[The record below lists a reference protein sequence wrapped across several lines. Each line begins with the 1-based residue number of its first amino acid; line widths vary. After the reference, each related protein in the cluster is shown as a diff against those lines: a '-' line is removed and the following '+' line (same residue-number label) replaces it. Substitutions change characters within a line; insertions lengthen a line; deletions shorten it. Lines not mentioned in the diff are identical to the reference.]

1 MIAKPSEKPAL
12 AFKDDE
18 ISYRRLHE
26 NIASFSSAFSLVRGD
41 RAVIFAENRPEWV
54 YALYSLWLHQ
64 GIAVPVDCFSAAE
77 DVSYIINDCRPAIIF
92 YSSQTRAVLRDA
104 LQQSDCTPLEINLDE
119 VRPTAAPPCAET
131 VISADQQATAVIIYT
146 SGTTG
151 SPKGVMLSH
160 ANLEAVHNIYFN
172 PDYYTAADRVIA
184 ILPFHHIFPLQGTIL
199 IPLRA
204 GAMTVIV
211 HRLDSEAIL
220 QALQKHHITM
230 FIGVPRLYRML
241 YDGITAKIKKS
252 PAAAALFVLSKAV
265 GSYGFGK
272 ALFKKV
278 QAAFGGSIRF
288 MVCGGSALDRELQC
302 GFRAMGFKMLDGYG
316 LTETSPTISN
326 NSVHD
331 IKIGSV
337 GRTHQWVEMKIIDGE
352 IAVRGPVVMQGY
364 YNHPEATAAVL
375 CDGWFHTGDKG
386 FLDDRGYL
394 YVSGR
399 LKEVIVLPNGKN
411 INPEEIEQAILVK
424 YPLVKEIG
432 VYQDGDVLGAILVP
446 DFSRA
451 IKEKIVNLQETLRWT
466 VIDAYNNT
474 VPSYRRLR
482 GLTILR
488 DPLPRTK
495 LGKLK
500 RFLLPAL
507 AKRAEPE
514 AAAAR
519 QPEFEEYRMV
529 KAYLESAGKPAC
541 QPWHHLDLDLGLDS
555 LDKIELLVFIEK
567 TFGLQLDDSR
577 LAEFPSLVSLC
588 EHLRDAKVHIS
599 REEINWREILMEEIN
614 LTLPKRIII
623 LSLCRWMFKPL
634 SRLYFK
640 FEVLGQEN
648 IPADRP
654 CIFSPNHQSFM
665 DALIVASSFKRKII
679 KKTFF
684 IAKEKHFHSALRRL
698 VARNSNVIVAN
709 INSGLKNAIQQTAG
723 VLKSGSNMVIF
734 PEGARSRDGSLMPFK
749 KSFAILSKELNV
761 PIVPVA
767 IKGAFESLSI
777 GSRFPRPGKITL
789 RFLKP
794 IYPEGRDYET
804 LLEQTQSMIRQ
815 SLQKTCAIKTP

>member
-12 AFKDDE
+12 AFKDTE
-18 ISYRRLHE
+18 ISYRALHE
-26 NIASFSSAFSLVRGD
+26 NIVAFSSVFSLAPGQ
-41 RAVIFAENRPEWV
+41 RAVIFAENRPEWI

-64 GIAVPVDCFSAAE
+64 AIAVPVDCFSAAG
-77 DVSYIINDCRPAIIF
+77 DVSYIINDCRPEIVF
-92 YSSQTRAVLRDA
+92 YSAQTAAVLQEA
-104 LQQSDCTPLEINLDE
+104 LQQSDGKPCGINLDE
-119 VRPTAAPPCAET
+119 VSLTAAQPGAEAM
-131 VISADQQATAVIIYT
+131 IPADQQAPAVIIYT

-151 SPKGVMLSH
+151 SPKGVILSH
-160 ANLEAVHNIYFN
+160 GNLQAVHNIYLN

-204 GAMTVIV
+204 GATTVIV
-211 HRLDSEAIL
+211 HRLDSEAIV

-252 PAAAALFVLSKAV
+252 PAAAALFALSKAI

-272 ALFKKV
+272 ILFKKV
-278 QAAFGGSIRF
+278 QAGFGGEIRF
-288 MVCGGSALDRELQC
+288 MVCGGSALDIDLQT
-302 GFRAMGFKMLDGYG
+302 GFRAMGFKLLDGYG

-326 NSVHD
+326 NAFND

-337 GRTHQWVEMKIIDGE
+337 GKTHPWVEVKIIDGE
-352 IAVRGPVVMQGY
+352 IVVRGPVVMQGY
-364 YNHPEATAAVL
+364 YNDSEATAAVL
-375 CDGWFHTGDKG
+375 RDGWFHTGDKG
-386 FLDDRGYL
+386 HLDDRGYL
-394 YVSGR
+394 YVTGR
-399 LKEVIVLPNGKN
+399 IKEIIVLPNGKN
-411 INPEEIEQAILVK
+411 INPEEVEQAILAAG
-424 YPLVKEIG
+424 PLVKEIG

-446 DFSRA
+446 DFGQA

-466 VIDAYNNT
+466 VIDAYNNS
-474 VPSYRRLR
+474 VPSYRKIR
-482 GLTILR
+482 GLTVQR

-507 AKRAEPE
+507 AQR
-514 AAAAR
+514 AAAEGAESK
-519 QPEFEEYRMV
+519 QPDFEEYAIM
-529 KAYLESAGKPAC
+529 KAYLESNGKGAF

-567 TFGLQLDDSR
+567 TFGLQLDDAR
-577 LAEFPSLVSLC
+577 LAEFPNILALC
-588 EHLRDAKVHIS
+588 EHVRDAKVRIS
-599 REEINWREILMEEIN
+599 REDINWKEILREEINLQ
-614 LTLPKRIII
+614 LPKRIII
-623 LSLCRWMFKPL
+623 LSLCRWIFKPL

-640 FEVLGQEN
+640 FEVQGLEN
-648 IPADRP
+648 IPANAA

-665 DALIVASSFKRKII
+665 DALIVASSIKGSIL

-684 IAKEKHFHSALRRL
+684 IAKEKHFRSGFRRL
-698 VARNSNVIVAN
+698 MAENSNVIVAN
-709 INSGLKNAIQQTAG
+709 INSGLKFALQQTAA
-723 VLKSGSNMVIF
+723 VLKSGRNMVIF
-734 PEGARSRDGSLMPFK
+734 PEGARSRDGSLLPFK

-794 IYPEGRDYET
+794 IYPEGRDYEA
-804 LLEQTQSMIRQ
+804 LLEQTQATIRQ
-815 SLQKTCAIKTP
+815 SL

>member
-1 MIAKPSEKPAL
+1 MIAQPSEKTAL
-12 AFKDDE
+12 AFKDE
-18 ISYRRLHE
+18 LISYCRLHE
-26 NIASFSSAFSLVRGD
+26 NIVGFSKIFSLAPGD

-64 GIAVPVDCFSAAE
+64 GIAVPVDVMSAAG
-77 DVSYIINDCRPAIIF
+77 DVSYIVNDSQPAIIF
-92 YSSQTRAVLRDA
+92 YSSQTQAVLRDA
-104 LQQSDCTPLEINLDE
+104 LEQSDCKPLAINLDE
-119 VRPTAAPPCAET
+119 ILPTDAPACAEA
-131 VISADQQATAVIIYT
+131 VIPGDDQATAIIIYT

-160 ANLEAVHNIYFN
+160 GNLKAVHNIYLN

-199 IPLRA
+199 ITLRA
-204 GAMTVIV
+204 GGTTVIV
-211 HRLDSEAIL
+211 HRLDSEAIV

-252 PAAAALFVLSKAV
+252 PAAAALFALSKAI
-265 GSYGFGK
+265 GSYGLGK
-272 ALFKKV
+272 ILFKKV
-278 QAAFGGSIRF
+278 QAGFGGCIRY
-288 MVCGGSALDRELQC
+288 MVCGGSALDTELQT
-302 GFRAMGFKMLDGYG
+302 GFRALGFKMLDGYG
-316 LTETSPTISN
+316 LTETSPTITN
-326 NSVHD
+326 NSMHD

-337 GRTHQWVEMKIIDGE
+337 GRAHQWVEVKIIDGE
-352 IAVRGPVVMQGY
+352 IAARGPVVMQGY
-364 YNHPEATAAVL
+364 YNHPEATAAVMR
-375 CDGWFHTGDKG
+375 DGWFYTGDKG
-386 FLDDRGYL
+386 HFDDKGYL

-399 LKEVIVLPNGKN
+399 IKEIIVLPNGKN
-411 INPEEIEQAILVK
+411 INPEEIEQAILLK

-432 VYQDGDVLGAILVP
+432 VYQDGDSLGAILVP
-446 DFSRA
+446 DFAQA
-451 IKEKIVNLQETLRWT
+451 IKEQIVNLQETLRWT
-466 VIDAYNNT
+466 VIDAYNT
-474 VPSYRRLR
+474 AVPSYRRLR

-507 AKRAEPE
+507 AKRVEPE
-514 AAAAR
+514 AAAGL
-519 QPEFEEYRMV
+519 QPDFEEYGML

-541 QPWHHLDLDLGLDS
+541 QPWHHLELDLGLDS

-577 LAEFPSLVSLC
+577 LAEFPDLVSLC
-588 EHLRDAKVHIS
+588 EHLRDTKVHIS
-599 REEINWREILMEEIN
+599 REEINWREILLEDIN
-614 LTLPKRIII
+614 LTLPRRIII
-623 LSLCRWMFKPL
+623 LSLCRWIFKPL

-640 FEVLGQEN
+640 FEVQGLEN
-648 IPADRP
+648 IPANCA

-665 DALIVASSFKRKII
+665 DALIVASSFKSKII

-723 VLKSGSNMVIF
+723 VLKSGRNMVIF

-789 RFLKP
+789 QFLKP

-804 LLEQTQSMIRQ
+804 LLEQTQKMIRQ
-815 SLQKTCAIKTP
+815 SL